1 MSRGIQNFQAKE
13 SLAPA
18 LSAVDAQDKSGAHFD
33 ATRAIHVSAA
43 ATYRLYFASDNDL
56 GDKNYVSI
64 YLNDGATYPY
74 CIVNIKTSA
83 GATVGDNDVTLL
95 Y

>member
-1 MSRGIQNFQAKE
+1 MARGIQNFQAKE

-18 LSAVDAQDKSGAHFD
+18 LSAVDANSKSSAKFD
-33 ATRAIHVSAA
+33 ATRAIHVSTA
-43 ATYRLYFASDNDL
+43 ATYRVYFASDNITSDSYENL
-56 GDKNYVSI
+56 

>member
-18 LSAVDAQDKSGAHFD
+18 LSAVDAQDKSGAKFD

-43 ATYRLYFASDNDL
+43 ATYRVYFASDNVTSDS
-56 GDKNYVSI
+56 YVSI

>member
-1 MSRGIQNFQAKE
+1 MARGIQNFQAKE

-18 LSAVDAQDKSGAHFD
+18 LSAVDANSKSSAKFD
-33 ATRAIHVSAA
+33 ATRAIHVSTA
-43 ATYRLYFASDNDL
+43 ATYRVYFASDNVTSDS
-56 GDKNYVSI
+56 YVSI

-83 GATVGDNDVTLL
+83 GATVGDNDVALL